1 MNFKRYGFIL
11 MVLIQASCG
20 APGTGDVIVSGTV
33 TVPAN
38 LEIQATGPLFVGI
51 SRTDD
56 IDLMKSD
63 PLNQVVALVPVE
75 ESSFSIDLAG
85 SADPGEEV
93 FVFTFFDNDYSGGIP
108 DPTAG
113 DIIGF
118 YINSSTMETKVKL
131 GTESAGL
138 NLDAERMTYDICP
151 EIVGII
157 EGPGS
162 GDVIMIAYAGDFNS
176 LDYSDIDKSAI
187 IGYKKFRKDSGPCTY
202 SLKILPY
209 ITPEKYSIP
218 LMRVYV
224 IALLDVNSNGI
235 PDEGDIIGYAGDKGY
250 PESINVQDG
259 KNSTSPIFFNRTIT
273 GSSDPENPLK
283 ITGTFDAPQD
293 YTAGSPMFLIIAKS
307 SDPNEVFADLG
318 GTVKSLKNITDTWDQ
333 STGTF
338 SYDIDLS
345 STGLIPGDTVMIIA
359 LWDRDYAGGF
369 PAATAG
375 DMAGYIQNKDNFSFT
390 VQLAAGNNLVTKGSG
405 SVYSF
410 NGTTG
415 YDFSLKRR
423 IYDHSATINFKL
435 DKGNLSTTDFANG
448 NRVQVIALYDSG
460 GYSLINKEIDM
471 DNIIASSVVLIQ
483 HDSGAT
489 TTIRYTMPV
498 MTAVPVS
505 ITGIDTADFAITD
518 IYIAAFLDTNGNG
531 RPDSG
536 EKAAYL
542 YQTVMFI
549 DIPDSMIIYD
559 GANIPEKNIKFETSY

>member
-11 MVLIQASCG
+11 MVLILASCG
-20 APGTGDVIVSGTV
+20 APGAGDVTVSGTV
-33 TVPAN
+33 TVPED
-38 LEIQATGPLFVGI
+38 LELQATGPLFVGI

-63 PLNQVVALVPVE
+63 PLNQVVAIVPVE
-75 ESSFSIDLAG
+75 ESSFTIDLAG
-85 SADPGEEV
+85 SADPGEKV

-118 YINSSTMETKVKL
+118 YINSSTMETRVKL

-138 NLDAERMTYDICP
+138 NMDAERMTYDINP
-151 EIVGII
+151 EIVGLI
-157 EGPGS
+157 EGTES
-162 GDVIMIAYAGDFNS
+162 GNVIMIAYAGDFNS
-176 LDYSDIDKSAI
+176 LDYSDIDRSAI
-187 IGYKKFRKDSGPCTY
+187 IGYKKFRKETGPCTY
-202 SLKILPY
+202 NLKILPY
-209 ITPEKYSIP
+209 ITPEKYSMPI
-218 LMRVYV
+218 MRVYV
-224 IALLDVNSNGI
+224 IALLDVNENGI

-273 GSSDPENPLK
+273 GSTDPEHPLK
-283 ITGTFDAPQD
+283 ITGTFDAPAD
-293 YTAGSPMFLIIAKS
+293 YTAGSPIFLIIARS
-307 SDPNEVFADLG
+307 SDPNEVFSDLG
-318 GTVKSLKNITDTWDQ
+318 GTVKSLKNVTDTWDQ

-359 LWDRDYAGGF
+359 LWDKDYAGGF

-390 VQLAAGNNLVTKGSG
+390 VQLAAGNNLVTKGSD

-410 NGTTG
+410 NGSVG

-423 IYDHSATINFKL
+423 IYDHTASINFKL
-435 DKGNLSTTDFANG
+435 DKGNLSTADFANG

-460 GYSLINKEIDM
+460 GYSLINKDIDM

-483 HDSGAT
+483 HDSGAAIT
-489 TTIRYTMPV
+489 LRYTMPV

-505 ITGIDTADFAITD
+505 ITGIDTADFSIPD

-531 RPDSG
+531 SPDSG

-542 YQTVMFI
+542 YQTVFFV
-549 DIPDSMIIYD
+549 DIPDSMTVYN
-559 GANIPEKNIKFETSY
+559 GANIPDRNIRFETSY